1 MNFNWDSILHR
12 VSHLIFK
19 FLWSELL
26 DAKTRESRFNFIYF
40 RNSWIK
46 KYVSCKSYTKFNLN
60 SHIYVI
66 VINFKCTRAYAQ
78 RYTLV
83 VDNNKK
89 LSIF

>member
-1 MNFNWDSILHR
+1 MGFNFTPC
-12 VSHLIFK
+12 VSSNFLIFVA
-19 FLWSELL
+19 SELL
-26 DAKTRESRFNFIYF
+26 DAKTEESRFNFIYF
-40 RNSWIK
+40 RNSWFK
-46 KYVSCKSYTKFNLN
+46 KYISCNSYTKFNLN

-66 VINFKCTRAYAQ
+66 VINFKCTYAYAQ